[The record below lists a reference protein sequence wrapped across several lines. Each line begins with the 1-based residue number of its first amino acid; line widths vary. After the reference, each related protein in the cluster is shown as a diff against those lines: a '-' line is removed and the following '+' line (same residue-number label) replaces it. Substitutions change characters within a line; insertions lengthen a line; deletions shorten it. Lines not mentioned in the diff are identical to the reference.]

1 MPPKRLHWFA
11 VLVALLAIS
20 SCMTPDQAIATS
32 DARAGDIVAA
42 KQKALFG
49 ESRPF
54 DVKRPESRMHT
65 ATLDHA
71 TGLATRPAPLEL
83 SIHSILDLA
92 ARNSRE
98 FQTERERLWRSALAL
113 ASEQEDFTSHPF
125 ARLGTETTDSPTG
138 TSTSGDAQ
146 IGVSQ
151 LLKRGGSFLLTA
163 GGSFLTFG
171 QGAGSSG
178 TLLGLSLAFPLLR
191 GAGEDAI
198 LENLRQA
205 DRDALYALRD
215 FERYKQRFAVDVEIR
230 FLRLLSSSNQVGNEE
245 RNLERLRMTRERNEA
260 LAEAQRM
267 TVIQVDQA
275 RQTELDGQS
284 RLVLARN
291 RLQNSLDDFKEI
303 LGLPVD
309 LVVTIDA
316 KELASLDNQM
326 SRSIPVDET
335 KAMQQG
341 LKLRLDLQ
349 NIRDDL
355 TDTVRKINVAENAL
369 EPDLTLGLTGSVPSG
384 AGSSFR
390 PRFENGTYRG
400 TVDVDL
406 GLYRNVEAFRLKI
419 AHLNRESALRAIE
432 GYEDVVKSEIRLSL
446 RNLEQ
451 ARTNYTIQQNA
462 VSVAVRRVESV
473 NEFILRGDEKTRDLL
488 EAQSSLVR
496 AENSLSDALV
506 DYRSAFLSFY
516 RDTGALV
523 VRPEG
528 LDHETSDEL
537 LLAP

>member
-1 MPPKRLHWFA
+1 
-11 VLVALLAIS
+11 
-20 SCMTPDQAIATS
+20 MTPDEAIATS
-32 DARAGDIVAA
+32 DAHAADIVAE
-42 KQKALFG
+42 KQKGLFG

-54 DVKRPESRMHT
+54 DVKRPESRVHPSR
-65 ATLDHA
+65 LDPS
-71 TGLATRPAPLEL
+71 TGLVSGAEVFPL
-83 SIHSILDLA
+83 SIRSVLDLA

-125 ARLGTETTDSPTG
+125 ARFGTDTTDSPTG
-138 TSTSGDAQ
+138 ASTQGDTQ

-151 LLKRGGSFLLTA
+151 LLKRGGSLLLTA
-163 GGSFLTFG
+163 GGSFLRFA
-171 QGAGSSG
+171 QGGGGSSG
-178 TLLGLSLAFPLLR
+178 TFLGLSLSLPLLR
-191 GAGEDAI
+191 GGGEDVA

-205 DRDALYALRD
+205 DRDAMYALRD
-215 FERYKQRFAVDVEIR
+215 FERFKQRFAVDVEIR

-284 RLVLARN
+284 RLLLARN
-291 RLQNSLDDFKEI
+291 RLQTSLDDFKEI

-309 LVVTIDA
+309 LVVAIDPR
-316 KELASLDNQM
+316 ELATLEAQM
-326 SRSIPVDET
+326 ARSIPVDESG
-335 KAMQQG
+335 AMRQG
-341 LKLRLDLQ
+341 LRIRLDLQ
-349 NIRDDL
+349 NVRDDL
-355 TDTVRKINVAENAL
+355 TDTIRKIKVAENAL
-369 EPDLTLGLTGSVPSG
+369 EPDLTLGLSGNVPS
-384 AGSSFR
+384 APGSNFR
-390 PRFENGTYRG
+390 PRFDGATYRG
-400 TVDVDL
+400 SVDVDL
-406 GLYRNVEAFRLKI
+406 GLYRNVEAFRLKV

-432 GYEDVVKSEIRLSL
+432 AFEDAVKSDIRLSL

-451 ARTNYTIQQNA
+451 ARTSYAIQKNA
-462 VSVAVRRVESV
+462 VAVAERRVESV